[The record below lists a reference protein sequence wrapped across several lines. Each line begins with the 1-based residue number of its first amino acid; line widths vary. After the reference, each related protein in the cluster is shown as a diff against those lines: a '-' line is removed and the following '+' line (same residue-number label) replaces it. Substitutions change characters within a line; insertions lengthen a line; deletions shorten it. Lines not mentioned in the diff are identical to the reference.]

1 MVNYLG
7 GVYQVS
13 QRRACEVARIPVSTF
28 RYQSTQE
35 PRTALRLRIR
45 EIAQARV
52 RYGYRKIRVLL
63 KREGWNVGKK
73 LVYRLYCEEG
83 LALRYKPRRRRCA
96 AANRR
101 ERGKVTA
108 PNQAWS
114 LDFVADQLADGR
126 RFRALTI
133 VDVCTR
139 ESLAIEAG
147 QSLKAADVVRVL
159 SRICLKR
166 ATPKTLF
173 CDNGSEFT
181 SQAMDLWAYH
191 AGVQID
197 FSRPG
202 KPTDNAYV
210 ESFNGT
216 LRSECLDAHWFATL
230 AEARQVIEA
239 WRQEYNE
246 SRPHRA
252 LGESD
257 ILTRLGQK
265 GFGSYAIERME
276 QARELIPDCKFE
288 LVISLEKVDGGSAYD
303 LMSLVRDYGG
313 SLVVGVQSFSGYL
326 WLTVLITG
334 KKCWG
339 QARWT
344 TANWKPNWKR
354 Y

>member
-45 EIAQARV
+45 EIAQARI
-52 RYGYRKIRVLL
+52 RYRYRKIRVLL
-63 KREGWNVGKK
+63 KREGWKVGKK
-73 LVYRLYCEEG
+73 LVYRLYREEG

-101 ERGKVTA
+101 ERGQVTA

-133 VDVCTR
+133 VDIFTR

-147 QSLKAADVVRVL
+147 QSLKGADVVRVL
-159 SRICLKR
+159 SRICSKR
-166 ATPKTLF
+166 ATPQTLF

-191 AGVQID
+191 AGVRID
-197 FSRPG
+197 FLRPG

-239 WRQEYNE
+239 WRHEYNE

-252 LGESD
+252 LGERTPNEIANEFAAS
-257 ILTRLGQK
+257 
-265 GFGSYAIERME
+265 
-276 QARELIPDCKFE
+276 RELIGSQTAE
-288 LVISLEKVDGGSAYD
+288 NSL
-303 LMSLVRDYGG
+303 
-313 SLVVGVQSFSGYL
+313 SG
-326 WLTVLITG
+326 
-334 KKCWG
+334 
-339 QARWT
+339 
-344 TANWKPNWKR
+344 
-354 Y
+354 